1 MIGQQPREDLLRDA
15 LDKAA
20 AAWAPGR
27 RRDAAGRDLTV
38 AVGTSHLRRT
48 AISPP
53 GPHPT
58 ASGVVGT
65 YVHSYDS
72 SRQRPSPIP
81 AMRPAQDPSGGQSH
95 TPIYDALY
103 SEYRR
108 SFRALPGD
116 RSGEENLGFVAF
128 GSGWSGSRMPLS
140 SHSGHSGALSVHS
153 GVTGHT
159 GGTSTH
165 TSGLG
170 SWQRVGRH
178 SGRSQPA
185 ALPPGSGSR
194 GA

>member
-1 MIGQQPREDLLRDA
+1 
-15 LDKAA
+15 
-20 AAWAPGR
+20 
-27 RRDAAGRDLTV
+27 
-38 AVGTSHLRRT
+38 
-48 AISPP
+48 
-53 GPHPT
+53 
-58 ASGVVGT
+58 
-65 YVHSYDS
+65 
-72 SRQRPSPIP
+72 
-81 AMRPAQDPSGGQSH
+81 MRPAQDPSGGQSH